1 MDDQGAAIARMEE
14 QIKALDR
21 RMGNL
26 EKLTETVNSLA
37 LSMERLTASM
47 KTTEENVDRLQSDVA
62 VLHDRPVKKWDALV
76 AAGIAALVG
85 AAIGFFLK

>member
-1 MDDQGAAIARMEE
+1 MEDQSAAIARLEE
-14 QIKALDR
+14 RMNSLDR

-26 EKLTETVNSLA
+26 EKLTEPVNSLA

-62 VLHDRPVKKWDALV
+62 VLHDRPVKRWDAVV
-76 AAGIAALVG
+76 AAAIAAIVG
-85 AAIGFFLK
+85 AGIGILIK